1 LIALVTVP
9 QASLLGAL
17 LAQIA
22 AFILVSIAG
31 IVFPFKLR
39 NVWESAGGH
48 KILGIPTVTLAGIG
62 GVIVLGA
69 LMLMFIFDNTINSAF
84 NVTKSLSLYF
94 MIGVIVVGIIWYV
107 AAYLLNRSQGVDVSL
122 AYREIPPE

>member
-1 LIALVTVP
+1 MIALVTVP

-48 KILGIPTVTLAGIG
+48 KILSIPTVTLAGIG

-107 AAYLLNRSQGVDVSL
+107 AAYFLNRSQGVDVRL

>member
-1 LIALVTVP
+1 MIALVTVP

-107 AAYLLNRSQGVDVSL
+107 AAYQLNRSQGVDVSL